1 MGVSLK
7 TIGKTGGV
15 PNRRQFLAATA
26 RASTGLVL
34 GFYVP
39 NRGPLFRAFAKE
51 NNQDVFAPNAFIR
64 IAPDNTVTVISKHAE
79 GGQGIYTGLATLVAE
94 ELDAAWSQIRIEPAP
109 AIPDLY
115 KNLQFGS
122 QVTGGSNSISN
133 SYEQYRRVGATA
145 RALLV
150 AAAGRRWRVAESEI
164 VVAEGVVKHKAS
176 SRHATLG
183 QLAQAAA
190 AIAVPDKVTLKN
202 PKDFKLIGSPHLP
215 RLDSKAKTN
224 GSAIFAIDFS
234 LPDIATAL
242 VVRPP
247 RFGATVK
254 SFDASAARAVPGVLD
269 VVRISSGVAVLGKS
283 FFAAQRGR
291 KALRVDWD
299 ESKAE
304 TRGSQDLLAEY
315 RGLLD
320 KPGSVARR
328 DGDCA
333 QALARAARTLTATFE
348 FPYLAHATM
357 EPLSAAV
364 RLASGQCDIWTGDWG
379 VGGVQEDAARITGLK
394 TNQIRIHTLY
404 AGGSFGHR
412 ESGALEA
419 VEIAKATNGRF
430 PVKLFWTRE
439 EDIRG
444 DSYRPMYLHKLT
456 AGLDESG
463 NLIAWQH
470 RIVGQS
476 VLGNDPDWIIN
487 GVDITSVAGASTIPY
502 DIPNILVDLHSP
514 VNGVPIEKWRSVGN
528 SHTAFAVETFLD
540 DVAHAAGRDP
550 YQLRR
555 ALLARDPRGNPRMSL
570 VAPDPMRP
578 HLFAKFPRDLQVLEL
593 AAEKAGWGTPLPAG
607 KGRGLAVHYSF
618 RSSLAHVAEVSVTPD
633 GEARVDRVVCAVDCG
648 VPINPD
654 VIRSQVEGGIGFGL
668 SALFYGAITVKN
680 GAVEQSNFN
689 DYPLL
694 RIDEMPK
701 VEVHIVPSVE
711 APTGIGEPVVPPIG
725 PAVSNAIFAATGKRV
740 RSLPLKSS
748 A

>member
-1 MGVSLK
+1 
-7 TIGKTGGV
+7 
-15 PNRRQFLAATA
+15 
-26 RASTGLVL
+26 
-34 GFYVP
+34 
-39 NRGPLFRAFAKE
+39 
-51 NNQDVFAPNAFIR
+51 
-64 IAPDNTVTVISKHAE
+64 
-79 GGQGIYTGLATLVAE
+79 
-94 ELDAAWSQIRIEPAP
+94 
-109 AIPDLY
+109 
-115 KNLQFGS
+115 
-122 QVTGGSNSISN
+122 
-133 SYEQYRRVGATA
+133 
-145 RALLV
+145 
-150 AAAGRRWRVAESEI
+150 
-164 VVAEGVVKHKAS
+164 
-176 SRHATLG
+176 
-183 QLAQAAA
+183 
-190 AIAVPDKVTLKN
+190 
-202 PKDFKLIGSPHLP
+202 
-215 RLDSKAKTN
+215 
-224 GSAIFAIDFS
+224 
-234 LPDIATAL
+234 
-242 VVRPP
+242 
-247 RFGATVK
+247 
-254 SFDASAARAVPGVLD
+254 
-269 VVRISSGVAVLGKS
+269 
-283 FFAAQRGR
+283 
-291 KALRVDWD
+291 
-299 ESKAE
+299 
-304 TRGSQDLLAEY
+304 
-315 RGLLD
+315 
-320 KPGSVARR
+320 
-328 DGDCA
+328 
-333 QALARAARTLTATFE
+333 
-348 FPYLAHATM
+348 
-357 EPLSAAV
+357 
-364 RLASGQCDIWTGDWG
+364 
-379 VGGVQEDAARITGLK
+379 
-394 TNQIRIHTLY
+394 
-404 AGGSFGHR
+404 
-412 ESGALEA
+412 
-419 VEIAKATNGRF
+419 
-430 PVKLFWTRE
+430 
-439 EDIRG
+439 
-444 DSYRPMYLHKLT
+444 MYLHKLT

-555 ALLARDPRGNPRMSL
+555 ALLARDPRGNPRMNL